1 VSAWSELLRRLGR
14 RSWFPAIARRVAPPV
29 DRVLYRLTGGWL
41 TVVGH
46 DVFPTLLLT
55 TIGRRTGRRRT
66 TPLLY
71 VAEGEAIAVL
81 ATNFGQS
88 NHPAWAYN
96 LHAEPEADIQIG
108 RHRARYRAHL
118 ADPAE
123 FDRLWPQF
131 VELWPAYEDYRRR
144 SGRDVMLFVL
154 EPI

>member
-1 VSAWSELLRRLGR
+1 MGR
-14 RSWFPAIARRVAPPV
+14 RAWFPAVARRVAPPA

-55 TIGRRTGRRRT
+55 TTGRRTGRRHT

-71 VAEGEAIAVL
+71 IEEGDSIAVL
-81 ATNFGQS
+81 ATNFGRP

-96 LHAEPEADIQIG
+96 LVSEPEADIQIG
-108 RHRARYRAHL
+108 RLRTRYRAHL
-118 ADPAE
+118 ADADE
-123 FDRLWPQF
+123 FARLWPRF
-131 VELWPAYEDYRRR
+131 VELWPAYENYRRR
-144 SGRDVMLFVL
+144 SGRDVMLFAL